1 MTDTEE
7 KITGRVRIGPGKRLS
22 GFVRVFRPGQ
32 AVGKEHR
39 LKRQ

>member
-7 KITGRVRIGPGKRLS
+7 KITGRVRAGPVKRVS
-22 GFVRVFRPGQ
+22 GFVRVFRADLG
-32 AVGKEHR
+32 AGKEHR

>member
-7 KITGRVRIGPGKRLS
+7 KITGRVRAGLGKRVS
-22 GFVRVFRPGQ
+22 GFVRVFRAGQ
-32 AVGKEHR
+32 AAGKEHR

>member
-7 KITGRVRIGPGKRLS
+7 KITGRIRVRPEKRVS
-22 GFVRVFRPGQ
+22 GFVRVFRPGP
-32 AVGKEHR
+32 AAGKEHR

>member
-7 KITGRVRIGPGKRLS
+7 KITGQVRTRPVKRVS